1 MYLPT
6 LRASSLR
13 LARRSA
19 STGLK
24 YEALAVGV
32 PKETFPL
39 EKRCAASPTSVALL
53 KKNGIGEVLIE
64 DGAGIGASYSN
75 AAYEAAGAKI
85 VSASEAYN
93 ADVVL
98 KLRPPSLEEAGSLKP
113 KNTLI
118 SFIQPGQNE
127 DLVKTLAKDN
137 HTVLAMDCIPRTLS
151 RGQTYDALSSQANIA
166 GYRAVIEASN
176 EFGRFF
182 AGQMTAAGKV
192 PPAKVLV
199 LGGGVA
205 GLAAIQ
211 TAKNMGA
218 IVRGFDVR
226 AAAAEQ
232 IEAMGAQFLKVDFEE
247 DGSGAGGYAKEMS
260 AEWHAA
266 AREMLLKQCGE
277 VDVVVT
283 TALIP
288 GRKAPVMIDEEMVKA
303 MGSGSVTVD
312 LAAEAGGNVAT
323 TVADKKIITENGVT
337 CIGYTDLPSR
347 LARTS
352 TDLYANNITK
362 FFLSAGPFTTKVAD
376 EFLIDHEDEAV
387 RPMLVL
393 DQGKSTWPYTPP
405 PPPIVETVQEAVE
418 EVVEEAPPPDPYQEY
433 LLAARNAS
441 IGSAVFMGLGSG
453 VQPPILATFCLSTVI
468 GYYTV
473 FGVAPALHSPLMAVT
488 NAISGMT
495 AVGGLSLV
503 GGGVLPSTSAQ
514 VLGATATA
522 ISTVNIV
529 GGFLVTK
536 KMLDLFKREGDPDE
550 HPELYA
556 IPVVGTLGA
565 YGIAG
570 MSGLGDLAPVVSLAS
585 GLCCIG
591 GIAGLAEQHT
601 ARLGNTLGQAGVTLG
616 MGVTLGAMH
625 PDPAT
630 ALQIA
635 GLLGVG
641 GGAGYAIASK
651 VGPTELPQTVA
662 AFHSLVGVAAAA
674 TAVGEYV
681 HLTENGP
688 AAIDAVTNTS
698 LYLAT
703 WIGGITAT
711 GSVVA
716 FGKLNGNLGSA
727 PLQLSGRDQ
736 MNMAMGAASL
746 GAFGL
751 FLTNPSP
758 ETGLLCL
765 GAATGLSGALGV
777 HMTASIGGADMPVVI
792 TVLNSYSGWALCAEG
807 FMLDNPLL
815 TVVGALIG
823 SSGAILTHI
832 MCEAMNRDI
841 ASVILGG
848 FGEEAKGPAM
858 EITGTHSEIDVEE
871 CATML
876 KEASSVIIV
885 PGYGLAVAKAQYAV
899 AEIAKLLNDQ
909 GIQTRF
915 AVHPVAG
922 RMPGQ
927 LNVLLAE
934 AGVPYDIVEE
944 MEEINPDLP
953 ETDVAIVIGANDT
966 VNSGAQEDP
975 NSAIAGMPVIEVRLG
990 AENELEL
997 VVATRCRVASTP
1009 SARPRES
1016 LRVSRRLDV
1025 VDAAA

>member
-6 LRASSLR
+6 LGAQSLR

-85 VSASEAYN
+85 VSAQEAFN

-323 TVADKKIITENGVT
+323 TVADKKIVTENGVT

-405 PPPIVETVQEAVE
+405 PPPVVETVQEAVE

-433 LLAARNAS
+433 MLAARNAS

-503 GGGVLPSTSAQ
+503 GGGVVPSTSAQ

-727 PLQLSGRDQ
+727 P
-736 MNMAMGAASL
+736 
-746 GAFGL
+746 
-751 FLTNPSP
+751 
-758 ETGLLCL
+758 
-765 GAATGLSGALGV
+765 
-777 HMTASIGGADMPVVI
+777 
-792 TVLNSYSGWALCAEG
+792 
-807 FMLDNPLL
+807 
-815 TVVGALIG
+815 
-823 SSGAILTHI
+823 
-832 MCEAMNRDI
+832 
-841 ASVILGG
+841 
-848 FGEEAKGPAM
+848 
-858 EITGTHSEIDVEE
+858 
-871 CATML
+871 
-876 KEASSVIIV
+876 
-885 PGYGLAVAKAQYAV
+885 
-899 AEIAKLLNDQ
+899 
-909 GIQTRF
+909 
-915 AVHPVAG
+915 
-922 RMPGQ
+922 
-927 LNVLLAE
+927 
-934 AGVPYDIVEE
+934 
-944 MEEINPDLP
+944 
-953 ETDVAIVIGANDT
+953 
-966 VNSGAQEDP
+966 
-975 NSAIAGMPVIEVRLG
+975 
-990 AENELEL
+990 
-997 VVATRCRVASTP
+997 
-1009 SARPRES
+1009 
-1016 LRVSRRLDV
+1016 
-1025 VDAAA
+1025 